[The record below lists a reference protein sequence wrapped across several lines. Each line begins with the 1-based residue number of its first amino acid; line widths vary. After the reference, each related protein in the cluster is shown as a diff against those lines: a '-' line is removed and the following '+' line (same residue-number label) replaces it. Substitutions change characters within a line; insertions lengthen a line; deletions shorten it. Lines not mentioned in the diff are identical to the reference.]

1 MKIHDAL
8 RNILNHQY
16 ALYLKTQNYHWNI
29 EGPNFL
35 PLHEL
40 FESQYKSL
48 SEFIDTTAE
57 HIRSLGFK
65 VTASFHSFL
74 TECKIMHGNENFNSA
89 EMLQD
94 LIQSHTIV
102 EELLKIA
109 VLESARVD
117 DFVVNDYLIEC
128 LTFHRKAIWML
139 TSNLKT
145 H

>member
-1 MKIHDAL
+1 MKTQDLL

-16 ALYLKTQNYHWNI
+16 ALYIKTQNYHWNI

-40 FESQYKSL
+40 FESHYKSL

-65 VTASFHSFL
+65 VKASLESFL
-74 TECKIMHGNENFNSA
+74 TEGKITKGNENFNST

-94 LIQSHTIV
+94 LIESHKIL
-102 EELLKIA
+102 EKLLKVA
-109 VLESARVD
+109 ALEFAKVD

-128 LTFHRKAIWML
+128 LTFHRKAIWVL
-139 TSNLKT
+139 SSNLKT
-145 H
+145 N

>member
-1 MKIHDAL
+1 MKMHDIL

-29 EGPNFL
+29 EGENFVS
-35 PLHEL
+35 LHEL

-65 VTASFHSFL
+65 VIASFDAFL
-74 TECKIMHGNENFNSA
+74 IECRITKGNENFNST

-94 LIQSHTIV
+94 LIQSHNTV
-102 EELLKIA
+102 EELLKMA
-109 VLESARVD
+109 VLESAKVD

-139 TSNLKT
+139 SSSLPKK
-145 H
+145 